1 MPQTLLTGGVA
12 DPSASQKAKGKRK
25 ARPEEEELNAS
36 SDDNIPAI
44 GEGAQPSTHR
54 PDRRVYSQHKV
65 RTSLKDRTLDSM
77 FPIAH
82 PSQRPSKDS
91 ADDGSAIPVTQP
103 ASKEREIKEAECYL
117 KSVRD
122 LRAAVVKAKHSR
134 ECLLHCTST
143 AIILMSPLCRP
154 YAHRAQRNSR

>member
-44 GEGAQPSTHR
+44 GEGAQSSTHR

-82 PSQRPSKDS
+82 PSQRPSKD
-91 ADDGSAIPVTQP
+91 SAIPVTQP

-143 AIILMSPLCRP
+143 AIILMSPL
-154 YAHRAQRNSR
+154 